1 MIPQWQLRELQKSW
15 GMNIV
20 SAPLQLKGVRRGK
33 QQKQCVL
40 PAAKSWCH
48 TGTAACRTWSQNTC
62 SHGVCQPCV
71 RRIYRGVLVSRG
83 FWIRFGRS
91 VKAHILARVV
101 CEGAHLDPWGDLKTH
116 GIPYWFSLHSLFH
129 QCRETLYHSQG
140 NYFLCPAVFGVFVY
154 NTEDGCLSSS
164 ITQGVFLH
172 PGEALWNYFTSCES
186 LFSVLVNPFF
196 HKQLHPALV
205 LVYKAAPRREALLC
219 PRQSPGGIEQQGPL
233 YMLLCHVK
241 PLCYTVSDSLPW
253 RWGCIWS

>member
-33 QQKQCVL
+33 QQKLCVL

-48 TGTAACRTWSQNTC
+48 TGTAACSTWSQNTC

-91 VKAHILARVV
+91 VKAHILARMV

-116 GIPYWFSLHSLFH
+116 GIPYWFSLHSLF
-129 QCRETLYHSQG
+129 
-140 NYFLCPAVFGVFVY
+140 PA
-154 NTEDGCLSSS
+154 
-164 ITQGVFLH
+164 Q
-172 PGEALWNYFTSCES
+172 TS
-186 LFSVLVNPFF
+186 FSVLPPRHFLPLVPFIF
-196 HKQLHPALV
+196 LNFLDHCV
-205 LVYKAAPRREALLC
+205 F
-219 PRQSPGGIEQQGPL
+219 
-233 YMLLCHVK
+233 
-241 PLCYTVSDSLPW
+241 PW
-253 RWGCIWS
+253 I

>member
-1 MIPQWQLRELQKSW
+1 MRGSIWIHGGTWRPMASHTDFPS
-15 GMNIV
+15 IV
-20 SAPLQLKGVRRGK
+20 SSTSVEKPSTTL
-33 QQKQCVL
+33 
-40 PAAKSWCH
+40 
-48 TGTAACRTWSQNTC
+48 
-62 SHGVCQPCV
+62 
-71 RRIYRGVLVSRG
+71 RRI
-83 FWIRFGRS
+83 
-91 VKAHILARVV
+91 
-101 CEGAHLDPWGDLKTH
+101 
-116 GIPYWFSLHSLFH
+116 
-129 QCRETLYHSQG
+129 
-140 NYFLCPAVFGVFVY
+140 NFLCPAVFGVFVY

-164 ITQGVFLH
+164 IIQGVFLH

-241 PLCYTVSDSLPW
+241 PLFYTVSDSLPW